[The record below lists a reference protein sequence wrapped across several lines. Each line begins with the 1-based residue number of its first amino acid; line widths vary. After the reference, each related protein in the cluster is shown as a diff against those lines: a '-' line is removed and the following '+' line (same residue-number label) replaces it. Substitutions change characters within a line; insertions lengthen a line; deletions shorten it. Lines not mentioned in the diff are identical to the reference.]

1 MASTKEAPMAMTAD
15 LEQAFNDQITL
26 EFSSELAYLQMA
38 AYFEQNDLSGFA
50 DWMRLQAAEE
60 HTHGMKFFEF
70 LLDRG
75 NTVTLG
81 ALDAPKS
88 DFGSAV
94 QVFEASLA
102 HEKKV
107 TASIHDLYARCSAA
121 GEYQALPL
129 LHWFIDEQ
137 VEEESSVSKIVERV
151 RMAGDDGAALL
162 FLDRE
167 LGERGPTE

>member
-1 MASTKEAPMAMTAD
+1 MAMAAE
-15 LEQAFNDQITL
+15 LERAFNDQITL

-38 AYFEQNDLSGFA
+38 AYLEQHDLSGFA
-50 DWMRLQAAEE
+50 QWMRLQAAEE

-75 NTVTLG
+75 NTVAIG
-81 ALDAPKS
+81 SLDAPKN
-88 DFGSAV
+88 DFGSV
-94 QVFEASLA
+94 VEVFEASLA

-107 TASIHDLYARCSAA
+107 TAAIHDLYTRCSTA

-137 VEEESSVSKIVERV
+137 VEEEASVSTIVERV
-151 RMAGDDGAALL
+151 RMAGEDGAALL

-167 LGERGPTE
+167 LGERVPSE

>member
-1 MASTKEAPMAMTAD
+1 MAMSAE
-15 LEQAFNDQITL
+15 LEQAFNDQVTL
-26 EFSSELAYLQMA
+26 EFASELAYLQMA
-38 AYFEQNDLSGFA
+38 AYFEQHDLSGFA
-50 DWMRLQAAEE
+50 EWMRLQAAEE

-75 NTVTLG
+75 NAVHIG
-81 ALDAPKS
+81 AFDAPKS
-88 DFGSAV
+88 GFDSV
-94 QVFEASLA
+94 VEVFEASLA

-151 RMAGDDGAALL
+151 RMAGTDGAALL

-167 LGERGPTE
+167 LGERQPTE